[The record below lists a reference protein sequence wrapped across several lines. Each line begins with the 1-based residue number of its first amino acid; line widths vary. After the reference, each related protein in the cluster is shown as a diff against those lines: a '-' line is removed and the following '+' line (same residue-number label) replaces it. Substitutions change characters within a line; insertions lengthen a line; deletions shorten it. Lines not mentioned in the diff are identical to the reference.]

1 MLSQVGSDEAAIF
14 GYPRVRSFLNSGPKG
29 PLAICDRRRCE
40 RRMAASSRKCRADNF
55 VPPLAQENVLPP
67 VDRETG

>member
-1 MLSQVGSDEAAIF
+1 VGSDEAAIF

-29 PLAICDRRRCE
+29 PLAICDRRRGE

-55 VPPLAQENVLPP
+55 VPPLAQENVLPA